1 MGAELWWYSA
11 RAGGIV
17 AWALLTASVVWG
29 LVMSTKLK
37 PPRVRPAWM
46 LDLHRFLGGLA
57 TIFTGVHVGSILLDS
72 YTSFGLADVTVP
84 FVSSWHPDRVAW
96 GIVAMYLLLA
106 VELTSLARR
115 RLSHR
120 VWRRIHVLSLPLFF
134 LATMHFLV
142 AGTDAANPLA
152 RLAMIGATGA
162 VLALVVLR
170 VRKLATPKGR
180 GAVPVR
186 PVRPRPAA
194 AAPGRPLPPPVG
206 TGPFYDPGLARHR
219 PPARRTPEPAGSR

>member
-1 MGAELWWYSA
+1 
-11 RAGGIV
+11 
-17 AWALLTASVVWG
+17 
-29 LVMSTKLK
+29 MSTKLK

-96 GIVAMYLLLA
+96 GIVGMYLLLA

-115 RLSHR
+115 RLPNR
-120 VWRRIHVLSLPLFF
+120 LWRRIHVLSLPLFF
-134 LATMHFLV
+134 VATMHFLV

-152 RLAMIGATGA
+152 RLAMIGATGV

-170 VRKLATPKGR
+170 VRKLATPSGR
-180 GAVPVR
+180 RAVPT
-186 PVRPRPAA
+186 RPA
-194 AAPGRPLPPPVG
+194 RPLPPPA
-206 TGPFYDPGLARHR
+206 PAPSFYDPGLT
-219 PPARRTPEPAGSR
+219 PRRTPEPVGHR